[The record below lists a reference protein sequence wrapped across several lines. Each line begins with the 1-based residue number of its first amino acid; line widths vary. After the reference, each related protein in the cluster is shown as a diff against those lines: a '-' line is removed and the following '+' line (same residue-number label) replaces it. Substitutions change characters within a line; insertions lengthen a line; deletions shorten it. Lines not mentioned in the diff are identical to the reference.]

1 MQVWQK
7 MNEIKGTN
15 ATKEQILNWMA
26 MNRTHPNRLGQNWK
40 GRGIRNKLLRH
51 SESKT
56 DPARSERYV
65 L

>member
-26 MNRTHPNRLGQNWK
+26 MNRTHPNRHGRNWK
-40 GRGIRNKLLRH
+40 GRD
-51 SESKT
+51 KT
-56 DPARSERYV
+56 
-65 L
+65 